1 MCTVSVRGR
10 FTLMHKYCILAVFVS
25 GRVCS
30 VLFSKD
36 WKHKSQTHTVFFPQ
50 RCKKKQKNSSIKE
63 PQMDVRQRL
72 QFVDQVI
79 KANMLNNSR
88 WITDRWNNVP
98 SKRKITG
105 FTSLSIK
112 GLRALFNSPNASSG
126 LVGISSVWRNF
137 SVLWTFFYRTQTVC
151 AYAYRLY
158 AYVLQTVASLQ
169 DICMN

>member
-1 MCTVSVRGR
+1 MTANVYSECERTIYAHAQILYISSVCLRGGCAQSFSAKIGSINHR
-10 FTLMHKYCILAVFVS
+10 HILF
-25 GRVCS
+25 
-30 VLFSKD
+30 
-36 WKHKSQTHTVFFPQ
+36 FFPQ

-137 SVLWTFFYRTQTVC
+137 SVLWTFFYRTQSC
-151 AYAYRLY
+151 RL
-158 AYVLQTVASLQ
+158 
-169 DICMN
+169 